1 MMDKDE
7 QARKTLKNMKA
18 DMTWAEL
25 AQHLGMNKGYL
36 SRVIN
41 GKRPA
46 SEKLRAALK
55 LTRTYPA
62 HPVMRLTELRRRIR
76 ALNFSPEILREIE
89 RELLPK

>member
-7 QARKTLKNMKA
+7 QARKALKKMKA

-25 AQHLGMNKGYL
+25 AQHLGVNKGYL

-46 SEKLRAALK
+46 SHDLRVKRGLV
-55 LTRTYPA
+55 RVYPP
-62 HPVMRLTELRRRIR
+62 HPVMRHTELRRRVR
-76 ALNFSPEILREIE
+76 ALRFSPEILREIE
-89 RELLPK
+89 RELLP